1 MKVFLV
7 NKEYIMTLDIS
18 AQSGKEIRK
27 NSINEYIK
35 IQESLLSSAPK
46 VTGSPSSKTGARVSA
61 LMARSTPTKTKKTR
75 KEFQK
80 ALGMNTKIPGYQ
92 AKPKTPQEILS
103 LRMLRLIKRLQQGQK
118 IQVAADT
125 KEGDFV

>member
-1 MKVFLV
+1 MV
-7 NKEYIMTLDIS
+7 NKEYIMALNIAS
-18 AQSGKEIRK
+18 KSGNAIRE
-27 NSINEYIK
+27 NSISEYIK

-75 KEFQK
+75 KEFEK
-80 ALGMNTKIPGYQ
+80 ALGMDTKIPGYQ